1 MNSWAYET
9 FFTRPTEEAEE
20 EEILEKQILEKKKL
34 KKEKLEK
41 KKLDKEASQLEK
53 DEGILKEHAQQKNI
67 MEFVSGLPRD
77 SYDAEAWHLPLTTGQ
92 SIPWLDMEVAE
103 VDMEVAE
110 LERSLWEQE
119 SRPSREEVR
128 AWEKSALKKRI
139 EEGII
144 EERIEEGLDGGM
156 AGTPYESWV
165 AWQATQQLEPQREQG
180 SSDRVSTRVA
190 FLKKCKEEGLMDQ
203 LKASWQVPPC
213 ESCD

>member
-9 FFTRPTEEAEE
+9 FFTGPTEEAEE

-77 SYDAEAWHLPLTTGQ
+77 SYDWDRCRGL
-92 SIPWLDMEVAE
+92 PWLDMEVAE

-128 AWEKSALKKRI
+128 AWEKTSKSALKKRI
-139 EEGII
+139 GII

-180 SSDRVSTRVA
+180 SSSDRVSTRVA
-190 FLKKCKEEGLMDQ
+190 FLKKCKEDQ
-203 LKASWQVPPC
+203 VKASWQVPPC